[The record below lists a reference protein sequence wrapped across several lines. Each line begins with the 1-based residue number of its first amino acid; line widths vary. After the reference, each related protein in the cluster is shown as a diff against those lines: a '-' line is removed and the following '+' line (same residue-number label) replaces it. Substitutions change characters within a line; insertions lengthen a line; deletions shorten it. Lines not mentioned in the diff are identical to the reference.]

1 MAGSFCLKNISQTRG
16 LPSISEFSSW
26 IGRGKEDTPIL
37 RRESPESKINTSPH
51 KNALYKAYISV
62 GIMYRV
68 RFLGGTEPHFLVIHL
83 QKACLKAHEGLLG
96 TGDSGP
102 SVLSVCVNTGQ
113 HQLPSPPLPAHL
125 GRPFCGEFTTHT
137 GMVFTLQRQRNYPLE
152 VTVGKSYGQLLF
164 QVASPR
170 ASLRPWPSRWWALG
184 KQVPGQVHACHSTPG
199 LRQSFKCLHHWIEI
213 CLQPLL
219 YFLGDT
225 KGTLPSVHAP
235 GLTKAFIHLLIH
247 STLSNLPCVRYNQ
260 QEVIHSDKCSQHKF
274 VQRATEP

>member
-1 MAGSFCLKNISQTRG
+1 MRGCLVPGTAAPVSFLSAWIQGNISY
-16 LPSISEFSSW
+16 LHHPY
-26 IGRGKEDTPIL
+26 PL
-37 RRESPESKINTSPH
+37 TS
-51 KNALYKAYISV
+51 A
-62 GIMYRV
+62 
-68 RFLGGTEPHFLVIHL
+68 
-83 QKACLKAHEGLLG
+83 
-96 TGDSGP
+96 GP
-102 SVLSVCVNTGQ
+102 SVANSQ
-113 HQLPSPPLPAHL
+113 HTPGWYLLC
-125 GRPFCGEFTTHT
+125 RWY
-137 GMVFTLQRQRNYPLE
+137 YPLE